1 MRATHSRFTSFVA
14 PVFPDVE
21 GGPSRAAMPSA
32 PSSGGL
38 SVLEQRYPAVVRT
51 LTLMWGYP
59 ELNDYLN
66 RVATGVDAR
75 LSHIEPAAMAELM
88 VLAELHRLVC
98 PQVASHR
105 IDEVYGAAKR
115 SGPWRSA
122 RYRG

>member
-1 MRATHSRFTSFVA
+1 
-14 PVFPDVE
+14 
-21 GGPSRAAMPSA
+21 MPTA

-38 SVLEQRYPAVVRT
+38 SILEQRYPAVVRT

-105 IDEVYGAAKR
+105 IDEVYGAAKW
-115 SGPWRSA
+115 SGPWRPA